1 MGEAASGQC
10 VKPVQGPHWD
20 LLSALPRP
28 GQVALACQ
36 PRCPQRHPFLMAKW
50 RQKSSWPMRAR
61 RLADPGSRT
70 TAPHIVLLTEGC
82 SVHGFTQSVHRHDR
96 RPEKPPRAPGPPS
109 RQGGRRGVGADHRRS
124 WLPSRPRDWMESKRS
139 CASSLGW
146 ARCQGQGS
154 FQIAGRGCYTGV
166 MGSVHWALTGNS

>member
-1 MGEAASGQC
+1 M
-10 VKPVQGPHWD
+10 KPVQGPHWD

-36 PRCPQRHPFLMAKW
+36 PQCPQRHPFLMAKW

-61 RLADPGSRT
+61 RLADPGSCT

-96 RPEKPPRAPGPPS
+96 RPEKPPCAPGPPS
-109 RQGGRRGVGADHRRS
+109 RQGGREAGAVLARITEGAGC
-124 WLPSRPRDWMESKRS
+124 PAVPVT
-139 CASSLGW
+139 GW
-146 ARCQGQGS
+146 SPNVPVHPLWDGHGARAQGS